1 MRRLLLASCL
11 LFFAFPVFSQS
22 TGSINGTV
30 RDTADNKVLHQ
41 ASVVLLRAQD
51 SVLVKF
57 TRSNTQG
64 QFRIDSLAPGDYVVQ
79 ITYPKFVDWTDK
91 ISLASG
97 QSLDL
102 GNVAFTLRSQ
112 LLQEIVIRSGS
123 AMKIKGD
130 TTEFTADSFRVRP
143 GATVEELLKVLPGLQ
158 VNSKGEITAQ
168 GKKVDKV
175 LVDGEEFFG
184 DDPTIATQNIGAKAV
199 DKVQVFESKSDQD
212 QLKSIGATGEGS
224 KTINIKL
231 KESAKK
237 GYFGRVEGSTDFDKL
252 VNGKVMYNRFTGN
265 QKFSVYGTK
274 SQINTG
280 ALGWEDRNKLGI
292 ENDYEYDEISGYYYS
307 FGSTD
312 EFSNW
317 SLRGLPNSYT
327 AGGLYGNKWREDK
340 HKLNFSYLYNRL
352 GTNNTTRTVSQTT
365 IGDVS
370 NYNNSVART
379 EGLAQQHS
387 VNGKYEWKIDS
398 LASIKYVIAGSFK
411 KNDNYGNTY
420 SEALNDN
427 LDTLNTNNRNN
438 EQHTEKRQLDNVLTY
453 KQLFKK
459 KNRQLV
465 TTARLTLIDDQQTA
479 LLQSVSRFVR
489 RNGPPNVLDS
499 LELIDQQ
506 KRNNGNA
513 TNYGVKFTYNEPLT
527 ELWNLIA
534 EYSFNQ
540 SKSSSHRNSFDK
552 DVDGKYTDLN
562 PTFSNNADLD
572 ATSNAG
578 TLFARYTGKKLRMAF
593 GSGLSAIRLRLDNL
607 DIDTRTTY
615 NFTGFTPQAQF
626 RYQLKQQEGISLS
639 YKGNTVQP
647 TLNQLQPLRN
657 NDDPL
662 RIYVGN
668 PDLKVAF
675 NHNINLNYNNYK
687 VLTQQYTWVGV
698 GINFLRNTVSTT
710 SVVDLETGKTTYM
723 PVNVNGNYNWYLY
736 GDWNSGGGDKKLIH
750 ELSPNASGGRTA
762 NFLNNARNENTYY
775 TFSLRYGLRYSL
787 DQKYNFAMYPK
798 VERSISKSSLSPD
811 VNNNYWVYS
820 GDVEGWVMLPAKFEL
835 STEVEANI
843 RQSTNRFASNRQ
855 IVWNAELSRR
865 FFKEKTL
872 KLSFIAHDIL
882 NQNIGFQRTINSNFF
897 SEQRYD
903 LLGRY
908 FLVQASWTF
917 NKMPGK

>member
-1 MRRLLLASCL
+1 MRRFILASCL
-11 LFFAFPVFSQS
+11 LCFALPVLSQS
-22 TGSINGTV
+22 SASIRGTV
-30 RDTADNKVLHQ
+30 RDTAENKLLHQ

-51 SVLVKF
+51 SVLVTF
-57 TRSNTQG
+57 TRSDVKG
-64 QFRIDSLAPGDYVVQ
+64 QFHIDSITPGDYVVQ
-79 ITYPKFVDWTDK
+79 LTYPRFVDWTDK
-91 ISLASG
+91 ISLAPG
-97 QSLDL
+97 QDLDL
-102 GNVAFTLRSQ
+102 GNVSFTLRSQ
-112 LLQEIVIRSGS
+112 LLQEIVIKSGS
-123 AMKIKGD
+123 SMRIKGD
-130 TTEFTADSFRVRP
+130 TTEFTADSFRVRE

-184 DDPTIATQNIGAKAV
+184 EDPTVATQNIGAKAV
-199 DKVQVFESKSDQD
+199 DKVQVFETKSDQD
-212 QLKSIGATGEGS
+212 QLKSIGASGDGT

-237 GYFGRVEGSTDFDKL
+237 GYFGRLEGSTDFDKL
-252 VNGKVMYNRFTGN
+252 VNGKVMYNRFQGN

-274 SQINTG
+274 SQITTG
-280 ALGWEDRNKLGI
+280 ALGWEERNKLGI

-307 FGSTD
+307 FGNSD

-317 SLRGLPNSYT
+317 NLRGLPNSYT

-352 GTNNTTRTVSQTT
+352 GTTNTNRTVSQTT
-365 IGDVS
+365 IGDIS
-370 NYNNSVART
+370 NYNNSVTRT
-379 EGLAQQHS
+379 RGLAQQHAI
-387 VNGKYEWKIDS
+387 NGKYEWKIDS
-398 LASIKYVIAGSFK
+398 LASIKYVVSGNYK
-411 KNDNYGNTY
+411 KNDNYGSTY
-420 SEALNDN
+420 SEALNDD
-427 LDTLNTNNRNN
+427 LDTLNTNVRNN
-438 EQHTEKRQLDNVLTY
+438 EQHTEKRQLDNALTY

-465 TTARLTLIDDQQTA
+465 TTARLTLIDDEQTA
-479 LLQSVSRFVR
+479 LLQSSSRFVR
-489 RNGPPNVLDS
+489 KNGPPNVLDS
-499 LELIDQQ
+499 LELIDQL
-506 KRNNGNA
+506 KLNTGNA
-513 TNYGVKFTYNEPLT
+513 TNYGIKTTYNEPIT
-527 ELWNLIA
+527 DLWNVIA

-540 SKSSSHRNSFDK
+540 GRSSSHRNSYDK
-552 DVDGKYTDLN
+552 DIDGKYTDLN
-562 PTFSNNADLD
+562 PTFSNNADLV

-578 TLFARYTGKKLRMAF
+578 TLFARYTGKKFRMAF

-607 DIDTRTTY
+607 DNDTRTTY

-626 RYQLKQQEGISLS
+626 RYQIKQQEGISLS
-639 YKGNTVQP
+639 YRGNTVQP

-675 NHNINLNYNNYK
+675 NHNINLNYNSYK
-687 VLTQQYTWVGV
+687 VLTQQYTWVGAGV
-698 GINFLRNTVSTT
+698 NFLRNTVSTT
-710 SVVDLETGKTTYM
+710 NTVDLETGKTVYM

-736 GDWNSGGGDKKLIH
+736 ANWNSGGGDKKLIH
-750 ELSPNASGGRTA
+750 EISPNANGGRTV
-762 NFLNNARNENTYY
+762 NFLNNNRNINTYY
-775 TFSLRYGLRYSL
+775 NFSLQYGMRYSVEE
-787 DQKYNFAMYPK
+787 KYNFSLYPK
-798 VERSISKSSLSPD
+798 VERNISKSSLSPD
-811 VNNNYWVYS
+811 ANNNYWVY
-820 GDVEGWVMLPAKFEL
+820 GGEVEGWLMLPAKFEI
-835 STEVEANI
+835 SSQVEANL
-843 RQSTNRFASNRQ
+843 RQSTNRFASNDQ
-855 IVWNAELSRR
+855 IVWNAEFSRR

-872 KLSFIAHDIL
+872 KISVIAHDIL

-908 FLVQASWTF
+908 FLLQATWTF